1 MPVSI
6 RLDKES
12 ENILQK
18 VADGLQTTKSDA
30 IRNAIKNYYSK
41 ILESKQKTPW
51 EIYQMIHAS
60 GGSGHKRRIRDSRE
74 ILKRSLKKK
83 KKKWL
88 S

>member
-18 VADGLQTTKSDA
+18 VAEGLQTTKSDA

-51 EIYQMIHAS
+51 EIYQLIHIR
-60 GGSGHKRRIRDSRE
+60 GGSGHGRRIHDGKE
-74 ILKRSLKKK
+74 ILKKSLNMKR
-83 KKKWL
+83 KKW
-88 S
+88 